1 MAESENPD
9 TRMVEALRASLKEIE
24 RLRERNRALTAAARE
39 PVAIVGMACRYPG
52 GVRSPEDLWRL
63 LRDGA
68 EGITA
73 FPGDRGW
80 DPDLYDP
87 TPGVPGRSYTG
98 QGGFLHD
105 AGDFDAGFFGIGPNE
120 ALVMDPQQRLLLEG
134 SWEALENAGIDPVSL
149 RGSRTGVFAGVMYHD
164 YFGSFGSGSI
174 VSGRVAYTLGLE
186 GPTLSVDTACSSSLV
201 TMHLAA
207 QALRQGECTLALAGG
222 VTVMASPGTYVE
234 FSRQGALS
242 PDGRCRSFADEADG
256 TGFSEGLGVLVLEKL
271 SDARRNGHA
280 VLAVV
285 RGSAVNQDGAS
296 NGLTAPNGPSQQRVI
311 RQALASAR
319 LSAADVDVV
328 EAHGTGTT
336 LGDPIEAQALLATY
350 GQDRELPL
358 WLGSVK
364 SNLGHT
370 QAAAGVAGVI
380 KTVMAMRHGVLPK
393 TLHADRPSS
402 KVDWDAGRVRLLTEE
417 QPWAASDR
425 PRRAGISSFGI
436 SGTNAHTIIEEP
448 SAEDAAPAE
457 AEAGTPVTVWPL
469 SARSAQGIPAQAER
483 LYGYLSDRPALHPA
497 AIARALGTRRTTF
510 DHRAAVTGAD
520 REQLL
525 AGLCA
530 LADGTPAS
538 TATTGR
544 SRSGT
549 RTAFLFTG
557 QGAQRLGMGLE
568 LRAHYPVFAE
578 AFDAVDTRLG
588 LHLVDLLAGDDAGV
602 VHRTQYAQTALFAFE
617 VAMFRLL
624 ESLGVRPDLLA
635 GHSVGELAA
644 AHVAG
649 VLDLDDACTLVAA
662 RGRLMQALPEGGAM
676 VAVQATEEQVRP
688 RLDGRV
694 GLAAVNGPN
703 AVVLSGEEEAV
714 LAAAEGFGKTKRL
727 AVSHAFHSPLMDG
740 MLDEFR
746 SVAEKLTFR
755 EPVIPIVSTLTGRL
769 ADGELLRDPGY
780 WVRHVRETVRF
791 ADAVG
796 SLTAAGAGRFVELGP
811 DAVLTGLARS
821 CAEGDGTVF
830 VALGRRNGSEPTAL
844 MAGLARLFTD
854 GLAPDW
860 AALFPGTTRAEL
872 PTYAFRHERY
882 WLNAEVPLT
891 TGALTEPVPPAD
903 IAGITGTTGTT
914 GITGIAEI
922 PATAGT
928 AGIAGTSG
936 THDASPFRQRLA
948 GASPDE
954 QEALLTEVIR
964 AQTAAILGHA
974 GAEAVEPDAVF
985 LEIGLDS
992 VSAAELRNAL
1002 GAGLGSTLPAGVVFD
1017 HRTPAALAVAVRE
1030 HLAEGGPPRAAGDAG
1045 LESISGLVRRA
1056 AADGRMEQAIQLLR
1070 TVAEILPGFSS
1081 LAELDDVTDPVRL
1094 ATGDTGPRLICLP
1107 SPMALGGAH
1116 QYARFARY
1124 FQGRRDVVVPTVPGF
1139 GPREALPRTVEAVV
1153 EVVVEGIRRSCPD
1166 ERPYVLVGYS
1176 SGGQFAHAAAE
1187 IMEKTGR
1194 PAAGVVLLDT
1204 YLPGDEGK
1212 DDLWRQMFDGMLDR
1226 ESHVGGFGTARLA
1239 AMSRYSDLI
1248 QHCLP
1253 GALTAPVLFV
1263 RPTESFATGADDW
1276 RATWSAEHRPV
1287 DVPGT
1292 HFTILEEFA
1301 DATAGA
1307 VETWLTDVAS
1317 HDAKSPE

>member
-1 MAESENPD
+1 MAESEKPD

-63 LRDGA
+63 VADGA
-68 EGITA
+68 EGITD
-73 FPGDRGW
+73 FPDDRGW

-87 TPGVPGRSYTG
+87 APGTPGRSRTR

-105 AGDFDAGFFGIGPNE
+105 AGDFDAAFFGISPNE

-164 YFGSFGSGSI
+164 YFGSFGSGSL

-201 TMHLAA
+201 TLHLAA

-242 PDGRCRSFADEADG
+242 PDGRCRSFADDAAG
-256 TGFSEGLGVLVLEKL
+256 TGFSEGLGVLVLERL
-271 SDARRNGHA
+271 SDARRNGHP

-350 GQDRELPL
+350 GQDRPSNAPL

-364 SNLGHT
+364 SNIGHA

-380 KTVMAMRHGVLPK
+380 KMVMAMRHETLPK
-393 TLHADRPSS
+393 TLHVDRPST
-402 KVDWDAGRVRLLTEE
+402 KVDWDTGRVSLLTEPR
-417 QPWAASDR
+417 PWPRTDR
-425 PRRAGISSFGI
+425 PRRAGVSSFGI
-436 SGTNAHTIIEEP
+436 SGTNAHAIIEE
-448 SAEDAAPAE
+448 APA
-457 AEAGTPVTVWPL
+457 AERTTDTEPDAPAVVWPL
-469 SARSAQGIPAQAER
+469 SARTPAALPAQAER
-483 LYGYLSDRPALHPA
+483 LHAFLADRPDLHPA
-497 AIARALGTRRTTF
+497 AVARALGTRRTAF
-510 DHRAAVTGAD
+510 DHRAAVTGTD
-520 REQLL
+520 REELL
-525 AGLCA
+525 AALDA
-530 LADGTPAS
+530 LATRAPAP
-538 TATTGR
+538 AAATGR
-544 SRSGT
+544 ARTGT

-568 LRAHYPVFAE
+568 LRARYPVFAD
-578 AFDAVDTRLG
+578 AFDAVDARLG
-588 LHLVDLLAGDDAGV
+588 LDLAGVLAGDDADV
-602 VHRTQYAQTALFAFE
+602 LHRTQYAQTALFAFE
-617 VAMFRLL
+617 VALFRLL
-624 ESLGVRPDLLA
+624 ESFGVRPDLLA

-676 VAVQATEEQVRP
+676 VAVQATEDEVRHL
-688 RLDGRV
+688 LDDRV
-694 GLAAVNGPN
+694 GLAAVNGPSS
-703 AVVLSGEEEAV
+703 VVLSGEEDAV
-714 LAAAEGFGKTKRL
+714 LAAAEGFARTKRL

-740 MLDEFR
+740 MLDAFR
-746 SVAEKLTFR
+746 AVAEKLTYHQPSI
-755 EPVIPIVSTLTGRL
+755 PVVSALTGRL
-769 ADGELLRDPGY
+769 ADGEQLRDPGH

-791 ADAVG
+791 ADAVAA
-796 SLTAAGAGRFVELGP
+796 LTASGAGRFVELGP
-811 DAVLTGLARS
+811 DAVLTGLARA
-821 CAEGDGTVF
+821 CADADGAVF
-830 VALGRRNGSEPTAL
+830 VALGRRHGSEPTAL
-844 MAGLARLFTD
+844 MSGLARLYTD

-860 AALFPGTTRAEL
+860 AALFPGTARADL
-872 PTYAFRHERY
+872 PTYAFRRARY
-882 WLNAEVPLT
+882 WLNAEVALT
-891 TGALTEPVPPAD
+891 AGPLTEPVPHAAAVEGAD
-903 IAGITGTTGTT
+903 
-914 GITGIAEI
+914 AE
-922 PATAGT
+922 PL
-928 AGIAGTSG
+928 
-936 THDASPFRQRLA
+936 RQRLA
-948 GASPDE
+948 DAPPAE
-954 QEALLTEVIR
+954 REALLTDVIR

-974 GAEAVEPDAVF
+974 GPDAVEPDAVF
-985 LEIGLDS
+985 LEIGMDS
-992 VSAAELRNAL
+992 VSAAELRGAL
-1002 GAGLGSTLPAGVVFD
+1002 GTALGRTLPAGVVFD
-1017 HRTPAALAVAVRE
+1017 HPSPAALAAVLCDDPADGARD
-1030 HLAEGGPPRAAGDAG
+1030 HTDADGLATVSA
-1045 LESISGLVRRA
+1045 LVRRA
-1056 AADGRMEQAIQLLR
+1056 AADGRMAQAVDLLHA
-1070 TVAEILPGFSS
+1070 VAEILPGFSS
-1081 LAELDDVTDPVRL
+1081 LAELGTVADPVRL
-1094 ATGDTGPRLICLP
+1094 ATGGTSPRLVCLP

-1116 QYARFARY
+1116 QYARFARH
-1124 FQGRRDVVVPTVPGF
+1124 FQGRRDVLVPAMPGF
-1139 GPREALPRTVEAVV
+1139 GPGEALPRSVDAVV
-1153 EVVVEGIRRSCPD
+1153 EAVVEGIRRACPD

-1187 IMEKTGR
+1187 IMEKAGQ

-1204 YLPGDEGK
+1204 YLPGDDGK

-1226 ESHVGGFGTARLA
+1226 ESSLGGFGTARLA

-1248 QHCLP
+1248 QHCPP

-1263 RPTESFATGADDW
+1263 RPEESFATGTEDW
-1276 RATWSAEHRPV
+1276 RATWPAAHEPA

-1292 HFTILEEFA
+1292 HFTILEEHA
-1301 DATAGA
+1301 RTTAEAVEAWLPATARAG
-1307 VETWLTDVAS
+1307 T
-1317 HDAKSPE
+1317 P

>member
-1 MAESENPD
+1 MTRKRTMAESEKPD
-9 TRMVEALRASLKEIE
+9 PRMLEALRASMEKIE

-63 LRDGA
+63 VEDGA
-68 EGITA
+68 EGITE
-73 FPGDRGW
+73 FPDDRGW

-87 TPGVPGRSYTG
+87 TPGVPGRSYTRE
-98 QGGFLHD
+98 GGFLHD
-105 AGDFDAGFFGIGPNE
+105 AGDFDAAFFGIAPNE
-120 ALVMDPQQRLLLEG
+120 AVVMDPQQRLLLEG

-201 TMHLAA
+201 TLHLAA

-242 PDGRCRSFADEADG
+242 PDGRCRSFADDADG
-256 TGFSEGLGVLVLEKL
+256 TGFSEGLGVLVLERL
-271 SDARRNGHA
+271 SDARANGHP

-311 RQALASAR
+311 RQALAAAR
-319 LSAADVDVV
+319 LSAVDVGAV

-350 GQDRELPL
+350 GQDRAEPL

-364 SNLGHT
+364 SNIGHT

-380 KTVMAMRHGVLPK
+380 KMVMAMHHDVLPR
-393 TLHADRPSS
+393 TLHADAPST
-402 KVDWDAGRVRLLTEE
+402 KVDWDAGSVRLLTEE
-417 QPWAASDR
+417 RAWPRAER

-448 SAEDAAPAE
+448 SAQDRLPTDVDTDAPA
-457 AEAGTPVTVWPL
+457 VVWPL
-469 SARSAQGIPAQAER
+469 SARSAPALPAQAARLHAFLTER
-483 LYGYLSDRPALHPA
+483 PELHPA
-497 AIARALGTRRTTF
+497 AVARALGTRRTAF
-510 DHRAAVTGAD
+510 AHRAAVTGTD
-520 REQLL
+520 RDHLL
-525 AGLCA
+525 AGLRA
-530 LADGTPAS
+530 LADGTPAP
-538 TATTGR
+538 AAVTGR
-544 SRSGT
+544 ARPGT

-568 LRAHYPVFAE
+568 LRARYPVFAE
-578 AFDAVDTRLG
+578 AFDAIDARLG
-588 LHLVDLLAGDDAGV
+588 LDLAGLLAGDDAEA

-617 VAMFRLL
+617 VALFRLL
-624 ESLGVRPDLLA
+624 ESFGVRPDVLA

-676 VAVQATEEQVRP
+676 VAVQATEDEVLP
-688 RLDGRV
+688 LLDGRV
-694 GLAAVNGPN
+694 GLAAVNGPSS
-703 AVVLSGEEEAV
+703 VVLSGEQDAV
-714 LAAAEGFGKTKRL
+714 LAAAEGFAKTKRL

-740 MLDEFR
+740 MLAEFR

-755 EPVIPIVSTLTGRL
+755 EPRIPLVSALTGRP
-769 ADGELLRDPGY
+769 AEGEDLCDPGY

-791 ADAVG
+791 ADAVAA
-796 SLTAAGAGRFVELGP
+796 LTSSGVGRFVELGP
-811 DAVLTGLARS
+811 DAVLTGLARE
-821 CAEGDGTVF
+821 CATADDAVF
-830 VALGRRNGSEPTAL
+830 VALGKRHGGEPAAL
-844 MAGLARLFTD
+844 VLGLARLHTD

-860 AALFPGTTRAEL
+860 AALFPGTARAEL

-882 WLNAEVPLT
+882 WLNADV
-891 TGALTEPVPPAD
+891 ALTAGPLAEPAAPTAHEPAD
-903 IAGITGTTGTT
+903 
-914 GITGIAEI
+914 AE
-922 PATAGT
+922 PL
-928 AGIAGTSG
+928 
-936 THDASPFRQRLA
+936 RQRLA
-948 GASPDE
+948 GVPPAE

-964 AQTAAILGHA
+964 AQTAAILGHQ
-974 GAEAVEPDAVF
+974 GPEAVEPDAVF
-985 LEIGLDS
+985 LEIGMDS
-992 VSAAELRNAL
+992 VSAAELRSAL
-1002 GAGLGSTLPAGVVFD
+1002 GTVLGSALPAGAVFD
-1017 HRTPAALAVAVRE
+1017 HPTPAALAALLRE
-1030 HLAEGGPPRAAGDAG
+1030 HLAEGGRPSPAAGAAD
-1045 LESISGLVRRA
+1045 LESVGGLVRRA
-1056 AADGRMEQAIQLLR
+1056 AADGRMAVAVELLR

-1081 LAELDDVTDPVRL
+1081 LDEFGNVPEPVRL
-1094 ATGDTGPRLICLP
+1094 ATGDALPRLVCLP

-1116 QYARFARY
+1116 QYARFARH
-1124 FQGRRDVVVPTVPGF
+1124 FHGRRDVLVPAVPGF
-1139 GPREALPRTVEAVV
+1139 GPGEALPRSVDAVL

-1187 IMEKTGR
+1187 IMEKAGQ
-1194 PAAGVVLLDT
+1194 PASGVVLLDT
-1204 YLPGDEGK
+1204 YLPGDDGK

-1226 ESHVGGFGTARLA
+1226 ESSLGGFGTARLA

-1248 QHCLP
+1248 QHCMP

-1263 RPTESFATGADDW
+1263 RPEESFATGSDDW
-1276 RATWSAEHRPV
+1276 RATWPAEHEPV

-1292 HFTILEEFA
+1292 HFTILEDFA
-1301 DATAGA
+1301 EATAKA
-1307 VETWLTDVAS
+1307 VEAWPAGPATD
-1317 HDAKSPE
+1317 

>member
-1 MAESENPD
+1 MAESEKPD

-63 LRDGA
+63 VADGG
-68 EGITA
+68 EGITP
-73 FPGDRGW
+73 FPDDRGW
-80 DPDLYDP
+80 DPGLYDP
-87 TPGVPGRSYTG
+87 TPGVPGRSYTRE
-98 QGGFLHD
+98 GGFLHD
-105 AGDFDAGFFGIGPNE
+105 AGDFDAGFFGISPND

-201 TMHLAA
+201 TLHLAA

-242 PDGRCRSFADEADG
+242 PDGRCRSFADDAAG
-256 TGFSEGLGVLVLEKL
+256 TGFSEGLGVLVLERL
-271 SDARRNGHA
+271 SDARRLGHP

-311 RQALASAR
+311 RQALAAAR

-350 GQDRELPL
+350 GQERVEPL

-364 SNLGHT
+364 SNIGHT

-380 KTVMAMRHGVLPK
+380 KMVMAMRHGVLPM
-393 TLHADRPSS
+393 TLHVDRPST
-402 KVDWDAGRVRLLTEE
+402 KVDWDAGNVRLLTERRE
-417 QPWAASDR
+417 WPATDR

-436 SGTNAHTIIEEP
+436 SGTNAHTVIEEAP
-448 SAEDAAPAE
+448 PADRADGEPDAPA
-457 AEAGTPVTVWPL
+457 VVWSL
-469 SARSAQGIPAQAER
+469 SARSAQALPAQAER
-483 LYGYLSDRPALHPA
+483 LRTYLADRPELRPA
-497 AIARALGTRRTTF
+497 AVARALGTRRTAF
-510 DHRAAVTGAD
+510 DHRAAVTGTD
-520 REQLL
+520 RDRLL
-525 AGLCA
+525 AALRA
-530 LADGTPAS
+530 LATGTPAPE
-538 TATTGR
+538 AATGR
-544 SRSGT
+544 ARTGA

-568 LRAHYPVFAE
+568 LRAHYPVFAD
-578 AFDAVDTRLG
+578 AFDAIDARLG
-588 LHLVDLLAGDDAGV
+588 LDLAGVLAGDDADV
-602 VHRTQYAQTALFAFE
+602 VHRTRYAQTALFAFE
-617 VAMFRLL
+617 VALFRLV
-624 ESLGVRPDLLA
+624 ESFGVRPDLLA

-649 VLDLDDACTLVAA
+649 VLDLDDACALVAA

-676 VAVQATEEQVRP
+676 VAVQATEDEVRP
-688 RLDGRV
+688 LLDDRV
-694 GLAAVNGPN
+694 GLAAVNGPTS
-703 AVVLSGEEEAV
+703 VVLSGEEQAV
-714 LAAAEGFGKTKRL
+714 LAVAGGFAKTRRL

-746 SVAEKLTFR
+746 SVAKKLTFR
-755 EPVIPIVSTLTGRL
+755 PPSIPLVSTMTGRP
-769 ADGELLRDPGY
+769 ADGEQLCDPDY

-791 ADAVG
+791 ADAVAA
-796 SLTAAGAGRFVELGP
+796 LTAAGAGRFVELGP
-811 DAVLTGLARS
+811 DAVLTGLARE
-821 CAEGDGTVF
+821 CPAAGGALL
-830 VALGRRNGSEPTAL
+830 VALGRRRGSEPAAL
-844 MAGLARLFTD
+844 VSGLARLYTD

-860 AALFPGTTRAEL
+860 AALFPGTARAEL
-872 PTYAFRHERY
+872 PTYAFERRRY
-882 WLNAEVPLT
+882 WIDADVAVTAAPL
-891 TGALTEPVPPAD
+891 GEPPA
-903 IAGITGTTGTT
+903 
-914 GITGIAEI
+914 
-922 PATAGT
+922 PATDGGPA
-928 AGIAGTSG
+928 
-936 THDASPFRQRLA
+936 DAEPLRQRLA
-948 GASPDE
+948 DAPPAE
-954 QEALLTEVIR
+954 QEALLTDVVR
-964 AQTAAILGHA
+964 AQAAAILGHP
-974 GAEAVEPDAVF
+974 GPEAVEPDAVF
-985 LEIGLDS
+985 LEIGMDS
-992 VSAAELRNAL
+992 VSAAELRNSLGAAL
-1002 GAGLGSTLPAGVVFD
+1002 GVPLPAGAVFD
-1017 HRTPAALAVAVRE
+1017 HRTPAALAAVLRG
-1030 HLAEGGPPRAAGDAG
+1030 HLTGGAPHPEGTGDG
-1045 LESISGLVRRA
+1045 ESVSALVRRA
-1056 AADGRMEQAIQLLR
+1056 AADGRMAQGIALLR
-1070 TVAEILPGFSS
+1070 TVAEILPGFST
-1081 LAELDDVTDPVRL
+1081 LTGFGDVPAPVRL
-1094 ATGDTGPRLICLP
+1094 TTGDAVPRLVCLP

-1116 QYARFARY
+1116 QYARFARH
-1124 FQGRRDVVVPTVPGF
+1124 FTGRRDVLVPGVPGF
-1139 GPREALPRTVEAVV
+1139 GPGEALPNSVDAVL
-1153 EVVVEGIRRSCPD
+1153 EVLVEGVRRACPD

-1187 IMEKTGR
+1187 LMEKAGQ

-1204 YLPGDEGK
+1204 YLPGDDGK

-1226 ESHVGGFGTARLA
+1226 ESALGGFGTARLA

-1263 RPTESFATGADDW
+1263 RPEESFATGTGADDW
-1276 RATWSAEHRPV
+1276 RATWSGEHEPV

-1292 HFTILEEFA
+1292 HFTILEECA
-1301 DATAGA
+1301 QTTATA
-1307 VETWLTDVAS
+1307 VEAWLGDLPAGRCEES
-1317 HDAKSPE
+1317 E